1 MEENGSDVVRNP
13 TVSIE
18 NLYFNYQIRNS
29 TARSLKQTFINILR
43 GIKSDINISAI
54 ENVHFDL
61 EPGEVL
67 GIVGNNGAGK
77 STLLKMIA
85 GVLPPTSGNVK
96 VRGRVAPLIE
106 LGAGFNPE
114 LTGEEN
120 IILFGVLLGKSKK
133 LVEDNVLKIAG
144 WAGVTDSLKL
154 PIRTYS
160 TGMLSRLGFAVATF
174 EQCELLIIDE
184 VLSVGDIDFQV
195 KSMKRMDE
203 LISAGEV
210 TILVSHD
217 LNLVQSK
224 ASKVLWLENGRQVMI
239 GNPTEVIDA
248 YKKA

>member
-1 MEENGSDVVRNP
+1 VRIP

-29 TARSLKQTFINILR
+29 TARSLKQAFINIVK
-43 GIKSDINISAI
+43 GIKSDVYIGAI
-54 ENVHFDL
+54 ENINFAL

-85 GVLPPTSGNVK
+85 GVLPPTSGNIK
-96 VRGRVAPLIE
+96 VWGRVAPLIE

-120 IILFGVLLGKSKK
+120 IILFGVLLGKPKK
-133 LVEDNVLKIAG
+133 LMEENVLKIAE
-144 WAGVTDSLKL
+144 WAGVTDSLNL

-174 EQCELLIIDE
+174 EECELLIIDE

-217 LNLVQSK
+217 LNLVQAK
-224 ASKVLWLENGRQVMI
+224 ASKVLWLEHGRQVMI
-239 GNPTEVIDA
+239 GHPTEVIDA
-248 YKKA
+248 YRKA